1 MADRPATTFS
11 TSASSSVASSAH
23 GDYDSC
29 TDNPPPR
36 VRSNRSVSILDN
48 RDAKVKKFCPSDD
61 TVLKESLQ
69 VQQSSKT
76 CVTTATTQLKVLC
89 RKFAVLSEKVK
100 QEAKMREDAEKEVRR
115 LNAIIQ
121 DATNPLITS
130 TRSDAQQYLRA
141 QKDELAAVRDE
152 LRRTKEELYHV
163 TQAYDRLRA
172 ELDQFHHHPPPMP
185 QPVHHHQES
194 MLDSQIQWDR
204 EQSSRIHDT
213 LSCTIAELHD
223 ELHAKEVE
231 IESLRAS
238 VQREKAKQ
246 REIEQMTASLEAQNS
261 QDKDQLSKV
270 TQSLRDMTL
279 SHANE
284 IEKLHV
290 AQDTI
295 NEERTVKDAL
305 QHQVSTLHQVNDALQ
320 KRCDALVRRHQLNA
334 TFLAEAQGLKTQL
347 AELETQHEALVKDM
361 RDAKQA
367 HYQDV
372 EALKATLHE
381 SQSATQDAEKRV
393 MELQGELTAVR
404 IQHNTM
410 SEYMIYDP
418 KRAQPIPSTGSDNH
432 RVGSHYSFPRISP
445 TCAGHHAP
453 PPLPIQGHSR
463 ALHQCRSRIFP
474 VLSVPLPTNLSRTM
488 STGFPIQD
496 TSLKARRGPHKATAT
511 PLRHYD
517 PENEQPKTTD
527 LHHHSVPLVTDAA
540 TSQPTLDGRSSTI
553 SSTRST
559 GANASSSAS
568 DHSILRAL
576 KSRNKQLQERLQQ
589 EADATFQLEEE
600 INMITS
606 SYHTLLH
613 PQDN

>member
-1 MADRPATTFS
+1 MKRCDSHACNILAS
-11 TSASSSVASSAH
+11 KIALELNSASIRSSSSHSSKNAIVPANMSIPKKSFTCCSLI
-23 GDYDSC
+23 GSS
-29 TDNPPPR
+29 NPAIGL
-36 VRSNRSVSILDN
+36 VSILDN

-213 LSCTIAELHD
+213 I
-223 ELHAKEVE
+223 
-231 IESLRAS
+231 
-238 VQREKAKQ
+238 EKAKQ

-290 AQDTI
+290 RQHLRSCLMNLTQHGGQVAQDTI

-305 QHQVSTLHQVNDALQ
+305 QHQVSTLHQVNDAAREGCEFLL
-320 KRCDALVRRHQLNA
+320 DGTTRREKYRPDSLRGVQ
-334 TFLAEAQGLKTQL
+334 
-347 AELETQHEALVKDM
+347 M

-404 IQHNTM
+404 R
-410 SEYMIYDP
+410 P
-418 KRAQPIPSTGSDNH
+418 A
-432 RVGSHYSFPRISP
+432 V
-445 TCAGHHAP
+445 A
-453 PPLPIQGHSR
+453 
-463 ALHQCRSRIFP
+463 
-474 VLSVPLPTNLSRTM
+474 VV
-488 STGFPIQD
+488 
-496 TSLKARRGPHKATAT
+496 
-511 PLRHYD
+511 RHYD
-517 PENEQPKTTD
+517 PENEQPKTTE

-559 GANASSSAS
+559 GTNASSSAS